1 MWAVFKK
8 EWLGNFRNLSGWLFL
23 SATLFFMGWY
33 FRYYGLTNGMPYLSY
48 ILDAVLF
55 IFIFTMPLIT
65 MRSFA
70 EEKRHRTDQLL
81 FTSPVKLWQIVV
93 GKYMAAVAVFLPV
106 FPVML
111 AYPLIMRIYGDVP
124 FNENVLA
131 VVGFFFFGLA
141 ALGIGVFISSLTENQ
156 MIAAVLSFFVL
167 LLSAMIKAI
176 CGMISREGNLLTAV
190 LSIFDLTGPFDDS
203 LYGVLYWPDYVYYI
217 SVVVLALFYTEQ
229 ILAARRFS
237 VKTHGIPWALVN
249 TLKIVMVTAAVVLVN
264 IGVRALPYDSK
275 SVDLTYNGIRSI
287 TEESKLTL
295 SNLDRAVQIYVLV
308 NDEDKD
314 ETLEA
319 TLDRMEESIGFIK
332 VDYVDPKENPYFYL
346 DYTDVEPL
354 SNSMIVV
361 SGKKS
366 RVVNYYD
373 CYQVSYDYAYDVS
386 EGGYVTTDYHVSG
399 YDGEGR
405 IMSAIRYV
413 INDHVPKIYCITGH
427 DEFEPDEELNT
438 RIANAGYD
446 MESIN
451 LLLHEDIPDDG
462 DIIFILAPVKDM
474 NDDDLAKIRRFM
486 DKGKAALFITG
497 YTEGAELN
505 NFYSLLKDF
514 GMEVLPGVVSEADP
528 AYYNGTPEFLLPEII
543 EGELTRAVYTT
554 GRTRFIYM
562 PFSRG
567 IRLKEIADVSGSTFL
582 RTTESAFIKVG
593 RDMEKGPFSLGI
605 YTERYSDSGVSRVV
619 TYTTDYFLYKDIN
632 MAVNGSNYE
641 LFMRSLLK
649 LSETEAEADVPVKP
663 YSYDPILVDPTARGV
678 ISMILTG
685 VLPGAALLV
694 GLGIWY
700 YRRRN

>member
-23 SATLFFMGWY
+23 SITLFFMGWY

-81 FTSPVKLWQIVV
+81 FTSPVRLWQIVL
-93 GKYMAAVAVFLPV
+93 GKYLAAVSVFLPV
-106 FPVML
+106 FPVLL
-111 AYPLIMRIYGDVP
+111 AYPLIMRIYGAVP

-141 ALGIGVFISSLTENQ
+141 ALGLGVLISSLTENQ

-176 CGMISREGNLLTAV
+176 SGMISREGNALTAL
-190 LSIFDLTGPFDDS
+190 LSIFDLTGPFDNS

-217 SVVVLALFYTEQ
+217 SIVVLSLFYTEQ

-237 VKTHGIPWALVN
+237 VKTHGIPWALAN
-249 TLKIVMVTAAVVLVN
+249 TLKIVLVSAAVIAIN

-295 SNLDRAVQIYVLV
+295 SNLDRAVQIFVLV

-319 TLDRMEESIGFIK
+319 TLDRMEESSGFIK
-332 VDYVDPKENPYFYL
+332 VDYIDPKENPYFYL
-346 DYTDVEPL
+346 DYADVEPL
-354 SNSMIVV
+354 ANSMIVV

-413 INDHVPKIYCITGH
+413 INDHVPKIYCINGH

-497 YTEGAELN
+497 YTEGAELDN
-505 NFYSLLKDF
+505 L
-514 GMEVLPGVVSEADP
+514 
-528 AYYNGTPEFLLPEII
+528 
-543 EGELTRAVYTT
+543 
-554 GRTRFIYM
+554 
-562 PFSRG
+562 
-567 IRLKEIADVSGSTFL
+567 
-582 RTTESAFIKVG
+582 
-593 RDMEKGPFSLGI
+593 
-605 YTERYSDSGVSRVV
+605 
-619 TYTTDYFLYKDIN
+619 
-632 MAVNGSNYE
+632 
-641 LFMRSLLK
+641 
-649 LSETEAEADVPVKP
+649 
-663 YSYDPILVDPTARGV
+663 
-678 ISMILTG
+678 
-685 VLPGAALLV
+685 
-694 GLGIWY
+694 
-700 YRRRN
+700 